1 MKRTMWLMAA
11 LALVAFGAQA
21 VGLEQLSWQEQAR
34 YGATHA
40 VELEASDFSATTTA
54 NAAQTNA
61 VTLTGPLAWEYRGF
75 SLDVPFNDNKTYGT
89 NGCATTTNSIAV
101 TVTLDSLTIVNG
113 LQVAGDQ
120 TRAYKAWLPTALT
133 LTATPTLTT
142 RVLTNV
148 VYDAGATTGNV
159 TVATGA
165 ASVANTGTWAY
176 SGNVTNGAT
185 ATLTWVTGAPGAASS
200 LGNLTRGKARVFLR
214 ILD

>member
-1 MKRTMWLMAA
+1 MKKLTMVMSA
-11 LALVAFGAQA
+11 LALCAISAYA
-21 VGLEQLSWQEQAR
+21 VDMELLSWQEQAR

-40 VELEASDFSATTTA
+40 VELEAADFSAVTTA
-54 NAAQTNA
+54 NAAATNT

-75 SLDVPFNDNKTYGT
+75 SLDLPFNDTKTYGT

-101 TVTLDSLTIVNG
+101 TVTLDSLTLVNG

-148 VYDAGATTGNV
+148 VYESGTVTGNV

-165 ASVANTGTWAY
+165 ASVANSGTWAY
-176 SGNVTNGAT
+176 AGNVTNGAT
-185 ATLTWVTGAPGAASS
+185 ATLTWITGAPGAASS

-214 ILD
+214 ILN